1 MKDYKDII
9 VDVFSEAQDS
19 ISFNPQSAD
28 FFSEIQENVVIYFN
42 SSNDPIASDVDF
54 LASLYLCYVEI
65 LEDLDSKSNPIN
77 KALFVDVLVVIFYE
91 SLEKLSFENSSE
103 MFATFNRI
111 FYSSIEELI
120 LDDSVESFESS
131 CTNFCSRL
139 QILEKYY
146 VTI

>member
-42 SSNDPIASDVDF
+42 SSNDPIVSDVDF

-77 KALFVDVLVVIFYE
+77 KALFIDVLVVIFYE